1 MYITSKHRIRYFTN
15 KTHMVDLHIAEYEK
29 DRPRGKLLEYCKE
42 NNIDPQE
49 IVRAE

>member
-1 MYITSKHRIRYFTN
+1 
-15 KTHMVDLHIAEYEK
+15 MVDLHIAEYEK

-42 NNIDPQE
+42 NNIDPEE